1 MNIGKEKK
9 MNKEEAID
17 ILKNCI
23 ADYVIGDFCV
33 GKFCPMEKECKDK
46 ECVFEQAINIVSN
59 YIEELEKRLKEKEN
73 IVKKSRLEAQKYFD
87 MLMEVEYGRDT
98 IPKQKIR
105 DKIEELKEIAD
116 EDNKEEFIKI
126 DVLKELLGE

>member
-1 MNIGKEKK
+1 

-46 ECVFEQAINIVSN
+46 ECVFEQAIDIVSN
-59 YIEELEKRLKEKEN
+59 YIEKLEN
-73 IVKKSRLEAQKYFD
+73 MY
-87 MLMEVEYGRDT
+87 
-98 IPKQKIR
+98 
-105 DKIEELKEIAD
+105 
-116 EDNKEEFIKI
+116 NKEHNEHIEMKRQNG
-126 DVLKELLGE
+126 VLRNNERILREKNKKAKEYVQNLRQYFSEDCQADFVNIIELLGEGD